1 MREHV
6 GQTLKKVDSYVS
18 LGHLQLMIYTYTY
31 TYLCLQPTLPLGEIQ
46 YDTVALRPPC
56 PRCRYLS
63 SPLFL
68 FD

>member
-18 LGHLQLMIYTYTY
+18 LGHLQLMIYTY
-31 TYLCLQPTLPLGEIQ
+31 LWLQPTLPLGEIQ